1 LNKTNYLLIVLGSI
15 FVVLGTIGV
24 FVPVL
29 PTTPFLL
36 LAAACYGKGSK
47 RLYNWLTNN
56 RMFGKYIKNYR
67 EGKGIPLPT
76 KIYALTLLWLSIGS
90 SALFFIDNLWIRV
103 LLLVIAICVTIHL
116 ITVKTASKNESE

>member
-1 LNKTNYLLIVLGSI
+1 MNKTNYLLIVLGSI

-56 RMFGKYIKNYR
+56 RMFGKYIKII
-67 EGKGIPLPT
+67 GKAKAFPCLLRYTPLL
-76 KIYALTLLWLSIGS
+76 YFGCLLDLQPCSLSIICGLGS
-90 SALFFIDNLWIRV
+90 
-103 LLLVIAICVTIHL
+103 IACDSNMCNHSPYYC
-116 ITVKTASKNESE
+116 KDCSKNESE